1 MTRFANR
8 TRELHLF
15 EQMLRRQV
23 GERILLV
30 EAPSGYGKTGLMGR
44 FERLCYQEIHPGSQ
58 EIHPVLIDLKG
69 AQAGI
74 ASVFSRIQRVLEK
87 KRFPKFNAEIDR
99 FLNSGV
105 EIQNNRL
112 TGEGSQIQVIFD
124 VPPEER
130 NYRLTQ
136 LQQVFFEELERFDR
150 PIAFILDTYNDATE
164 ELAKWIESQF
174 LEEVALNPK
183 LFAIVAGQNIPQPTI
198 AWQNWYHRCQ
208 LDRIMEREAWYGY
221 AKDVGYCF
229 SSQEID
235 VLIDLV
241 GGVPAQVVGLL
252 ETLARTRQHK

>member
-15 EQMLRRQV
+15 EQMLQRQV
-23 GERILLV
+23 RERILLV

-44 FERLCYQEIHPGSQ
+44 FEILCSQ
-58 EIHPVLIDLKG
+58 GIHPVLIDLKG

-74 ASVFSRIQRVLEK
+74 AFVFSRIQRVLGK
-87 KRFPKFNAEIDR
+87 KRFPKFNAQIDR

-105 EIQNNRL
+105 VIQDNSL
-112 TGEGSQIQVIFD
+112 TGERSQIQVILE

-136 LQQVFFEELERFDR
+136 LQQVFFEDLERFDR
-150 PIAFILDTYNDATE
+150 PIAFILDTYNGATE
-164 ELAKWIESQF
+164 ELAGWIESQF
-174 LEEVALNPK
+174 LAEVALNPK
-183 LFAIVAGQNIPQPTI
+183 LFAIVAGQIIPQPTI
-198 AWQNWYHRCQ
+198 EWQNLHHRCQ

-229 SSQEID
+229 TSQEID
-235 VLIDLV
+235 FSIDAV
-241 GGVPAQVVGLL
+241 EGVPARVVALL
-252 ETLARTRQHK
+252 EVAARTRQQI